1 MRPSAEP
8 TDDLAGLFRA
18 HHVELVRLAAF
29 VIGDVAAGEDVVQDV
44 FVRLQQRWDSLAG
57 QWDPLPYLRTAVI
70 NGCRSAFKRRAS
82 LLRRQAAVAAEPPA
96 PPPLTAEESALLSED
111 RRRLLA
117 ALAGLSRR
125 RREVLV
131 LRYYVGLSEAEIAS
145 TLGISPGTVK
155 STAARGLDALAR
167 ILEEAR

>member
-8 TDDLAGLFRA
+8 SDDLAELFHA
-18 HHVELVRLAAF
+18 HYLELVRLATF

-57 QWDPLPYLRTAVI
+57 QWDPLPYLRTSVL
-70 NGCRSAFKRRAS
+70 NGCRSACKRRAS
-82 LLRRQAAVAAEPPA
+82 LLRRHAAASDPP
-96 PPPLTAEESALLSED
+96 PPPLTAEESVLLSED

-117 ALAGLSRR
+117 ALAALPRR

-145 TLGISPGTVK
+145 TLGISRGTVK

-167 ILEEAR
+167 ILEEPR